1 MSLKV
6 LLKVTGLAAAG
17 ALLLNA
23 LPASAQVQAGSQE
36 VEAYAGALFGDDL
49 TDVRISGQQP
59 KLDDDVT
66 FGLRY
71 GYNFT
76 DAWGLEGSVG
86 YSPNTVKGL
95 AGGDV
100 DLNLT
105 TLDFD
110 GVYHFNLGQRIEPYV
125 LAGVGYAFAD
135 LDRDLLGTV
144 NAQPVRI
151 RDDDGFTLNAGIGAK
166 FFATDHLL
174 FRLEGRYRYLDKVVD
189 RFDHSLNTVET
200 TLGVGYQF

>member
-1 MSLKV
+1 MKV
-6 LLKVTGLAAAG
+6 LLKVTGIAAAG

-76 DAWGLEGSVG
+76 ENWGIESSLGF
-86 YSPNTVKGL
+86 SPNV
-95 AGGDV
+95 V
-100 DLNLT
+100 PPP
-105 TLDFD
+105 D
-110 GVYHFNLGQRIEPYV
+110 G
-125 LAGVGYAFAD
+125 A
-135 LDRDLLGTV
+135 
-144 NAQPVRI
+144 
-151 RDDDGFTLNAGIGAK
+151 
-166 FFATDHLL
+166 
-174 FRLEGRYRYLDKVVD
+174 
-189 RFDHSLNTVET
+189 
-200 TLGVGYQF
+200 

>member
-1 MSLKV
+1 MKV
-6 LLKVTGLAAAG
+6 LLKVTGLAAAS
-17 ALLLNA
+17 ALLFGA
-23 LPASAQVQAGSQE
+23 LPASAQVQSGAQE
-36 VEAYAGALFGDDL
+36 VAAYGGALFGDDL
-49 TDVRISGQQP
+49 TDVRITGQQP

-76 DAWGLEGSVG
+76 DAWGIESSVG
-86 YSPNTVKGL
+86 YSPNKVKGVV
-95 AGGDV
+95 GGDI

-105 TLDFD
+105 TLDVD
-110 GVYHFNLGQRIEPYV
+110 GVYNFNPTGRIVPYA

-135 LDRDLLGTV
+135 LDRDILGV
-144 NAQPVRI
+144 VGAQPVRI
-151 RDDDGFTLNAGIGAK
+151 TDEDGFTLNAGFGAK
-166 FFATDHLL
+166 FYATDHLL